1 MKRIASYVVAL
12 FGWALLATVSQAQ
25 YQNPAVSP
33 YINLNRGG
41 NPAINYYGL
50 VRPQFAANS
59 ALQSFGADLH
69 TLSLSPGTMGNANQR
84 FSQTGNRSSFMTHT
98 RYFMNNGGG
107 KSGTNPNGGL
117 GAGTPGFGAGTPG
130 LGVGTLGLGAGTAP
144 GMQQPFPT
152 LPSFGR

>member
-12 FGWALLATVSQAQ
+12 FGWALLATESQAQ

-41 NPAINYYGL
+41 NPAVNYYGL

-69 TLSLSPGTMGNANQR
+69 TLSLSPGTQGNANQQR
-84 FSQTGNRSSFMTHT
+84 PQTGNRSSFMTHT

-107 KSGTNPNGGL
+107 RSGANPSGGL

-130 LGVGTLGLGAGTAP
+130 LGAGTAP
-144 GMQQPFPT
+144 GMHQPFPS
-152 LPSFGR
+152 LSSFGR

>member
-1 MKRIASYVVAL
+1 MKRIGSYVVAL

-59 ALQSFGADLH
+59 ALQSFGSDLH
-69 TLSLSPGTMGNANQR
+69 TLSLSPGTMANANQQR
-84 FSQTGNRSSFMTHT
+84 PQTGNRSSFMTHT
-98 RYFMNNGGG
+98 RFFMNYGGG
-107 KSGTNPNGGL
+107 RSGANPYGGSS
-117 GAGTPGFGAGTPG
+117 AGTP
-130 LGVGTLGLGAGTAP
+130 GLGAGTAP
-144 GMQQPFPT
+144 GIQQPFPA
-152 LPSFGR
+152 LSSFGR

>member
-41 NPAINYYGL
+41 NQAVNYYGL

-59 ALQSFGADLH
+59 ALQAFGADLN
-69 TLSLSPGTMGNANQR
+69 TLSLSPSMPGTANQQR
-84 FSQTGNRSSFMTHT
+84 PQTGNRSSFMTHT
-98 RYFMNNGGG
+98 RFFMNYG
-107 KSGTNPNGGL
+107 SGRSGANPSGGL
-117 GAGTPGFGAGTPG
+117 GAGTPGLAVGTAGYGAGTTPG
-130 LGVGTLGLGAGTAP
+130 I
-144 GMQQPFPT
+144 QQP
-152 LPSFGR
+152 LPALSSFGR